1 MAPSFAVL
9 AMMKVF
15 LDSQGYVKVYAYR
28 TEQSR
33 RTRGRIPKSLP
44 NINTNSNYSN
54 YPESILMNNSDDE
67 FSASPLSGI
76 AIDSDYSSCGSDNQ
90 ESD

>member
-15 LDSQGYVKVYAYR
+15 LDSQSYVKVYAYR

-44 NINTNSNYSN
+44 NINTNSK

-67 FSASPLSGI
+67 FSESSLSGI
-76 AIDSDYSSCGSDNQ
+76 TIDSDYSSYGSDNP